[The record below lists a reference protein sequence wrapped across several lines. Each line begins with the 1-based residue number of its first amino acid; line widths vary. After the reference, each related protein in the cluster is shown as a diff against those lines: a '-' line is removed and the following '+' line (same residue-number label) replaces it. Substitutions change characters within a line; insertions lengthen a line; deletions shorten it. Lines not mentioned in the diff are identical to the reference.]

1 MKYQC
6 QICGYIHDEEKEG
19 KSFKELE
26 KCPDCKSDVSNFEIM
41 KKDMAYKT
49 YECEVCHYVYDE
61 EKEGQVLVKLGKCPV
76 CGSPLSKFKAI
87 QKTEYRIYQCRI
99 CNYIH
104 DEKTEKIPLKDLKE
118 CPDCGSDISNF
129 EPAETNENN
138 WLISFPKQYI
148 RNDESV
154 RHMDTIYK
162 LCDSGKPITAPMATE
177 LPMPDWDDILI
188 LGNQLNPMPLEE
200 DAEVSATTVIGK
212 NAEKPLVIENPV
224 YVSHMSYGALSKES
238 KIALAKGSFKAK
250 TAMCSGEGGILPEVK
265 NAAYKYIFE
274 YVPNKYSVTDENL
287 KTSDA
292 IEIKIGQAT
301 KPGMGGLLHGDKVT
315 PEIAKVRGKKAGED
329 IISPSR
335 FPNINSKKD
344 LKDLVDELRLKSEGR
359 PIGIKIAAGY
369 IENDLEFIS
378 YAKPDFITVDGRG

>member
-99 CNYIH
+99 CNYLH

-129 EPAETNENN
+129 EPAKTNENN
-138 WLISFPKQYI
+138 WLISFPEQYI

-162 LCDSGKPITAPMATE
+162 LCDSGKPITAPMATK

-200 DAEVSATTVIGK
+200 DAEVSTTTVIGK

-274 YVPNKYSVTDENL
+274 YVPNQYSVTDENL

-301 KPGMGGLLHGDKVT
+301 KPGMGGLLPGDKVT
-315 PEIAKVRGKKAGED
+315 PEIAKVRNM
-329 IISPSR
+329 I
-335 FPNINSKKD
+335 
-344 LKDLVDELRLKSEGR
+344 
-359 PIGIKIAAGY
+359 
-369 IENDLEFIS
+369 
-378 YAKPDFITVDGRG
+378 